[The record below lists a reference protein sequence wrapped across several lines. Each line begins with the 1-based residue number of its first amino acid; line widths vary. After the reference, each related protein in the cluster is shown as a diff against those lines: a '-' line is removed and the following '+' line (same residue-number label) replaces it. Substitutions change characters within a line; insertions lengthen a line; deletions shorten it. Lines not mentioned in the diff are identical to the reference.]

1 MGQIKNIKLHIVTD
15 IKILNIESNAARL
28 IIKMTKCAEVRGKP
42 KSGRVWKSQGKKK
55 STIIKV
61 KSLHKSWAVRTKERA
76 EMQSIK
82 SYEKELKDAADE
94 AKEQKRL
101 RTEEQKKRRE
111 ENALKSEIVQ
121 NIKSTAKIK
130 KMKKKQLRQLQK
142 R

>member
-15 IKILNIESNAARL
+15 IKVVDLKQI
-28 IIKMTKCAEVRGKP
+28 MTKCSEVRGKP
-42 KSGRVWKSQGKKK
+42 KSGRIWKSQGKKK

-61 KSLHKSWAVRTKERA
+61 KSLHKSWTVRMKERA
-76 EMQSIK
+76 EMQNIK
-82 SYEKELKDAADE
+82 NYEKELKEAADN
-94 AKEQKRL
+94 AKEEKRL
-101 RTEEQKKRRE
+101 RSVEQKKRRE

-130 KMKKKQLRQLQK
+130 KMKKKHLRQLQK

>member
-15 IKILNIESNAARL
+15 IKILNSRVKCSKV

-76 EMQSIK
+76 EQQSIK
-82 SYEKELKDAADE
+82 NYERELKEAADLE
-94 AKEQKRL
+94 KEQKRQ
-101 RTEEQKKRRE
+101 RAAEQKKRRE

-130 KMKKKQLRQLQK
+130 RMKKKQLRQLQK